1 MPIKIP
7 NDLPS
12 TDVLLDEGVA
22 LMREQDAVRQ
32 DIRPLQIAV
41 LNLMPEK
48 VKTETQLI
56 RQLGRTPL
64 QIELTLLTTASYEAK
79 NAPAGHMAS
88 FYQTWSEVRG
98 RKFDGLLIT
107 GAPIERLEFEDVKYW
122 PELTEILDWATDHV
136 HSCYFLCWA
145 GQAAL
150 HHYYGVPK
158 YDLGR
163 KLAGVFSHRRVAER
177 HPLIAGFDDHFRVP
191 VSRWTEVRHADID
204 KHAELNV
211 LVESDESGICIV
223 EDERHHRVFVFNHF
237 EYDAETLRDEYVRD
251 LANGGPGG
259 GGAVEVPEHYFPGDD
274 PAREP
279 LNDWRSHAQ
288 LLYGNWINEIY
299 QSTQFDILKIG
310 SDR

>member
-12 TDVLLDEGVA
+12 TEVLLDEGVV

-64 QIELTLLTTASYEAK
+64 QIELTLLTTGSYEAK
-79 NAPAGHMAS
+79 NAPQGHMAA
-88 FYQTWSEVRG
+88 FYQTWSEVRE

-107 GAPIERLEFEDVKYW
+107 GAPIERLEFEEVLYW
-122 PELTEILDWATDHV
+122 PELTEILDWATSHV

-150 HHYYGVPK
+150 YHYYGVPK

-163 KLAGVFSHRRVAER
+163 KLSGVYTHRRVEER

-191 VSRWTEVRHADID
+191 VSRWTEIRHADID
-204 KHAELNV
+204 QHDELSV
-211 LVESDESGICIV
+211 LVESVESGICII
-223 EDERHHRVFVFNHF
+223 EDEARRRVFVFNHF
-237 EYDAETLRDEYVRD
+237 EYDAGTLRDEYRRD
-251 LANGGPGG
+251 VDSSGDGI
-259 GGAVEVPEHYFPGDD
+259 VPPAHYFPGND
-274 PAREP
+274 PSKEP
-279 LNDWRSHAQ
+279 QNDWRSHAQ

-299 QSTQFDILKIG
+299 QTTPYDMSKIG
-310 SDR
+310 T

>member
-12 TDVLLDEGVA
+12 TDLLLDEGVA
-22 LMREQDAVRQ
+22 LLSEEAAIRQ

-64 QIELTLLTTASYEAK
+64 QIELTLLTTGSYEAT
-79 NAPAGHMAS
+79 NAPQGHMAA
-88 FYQTWSEVRG
+88 FYQPWPEVRD
-98 RKFDGLLIT
+98 RKFDGLVIT

-122 PELTEILDWATDHV
+122 DELTEILDWATSHV
-136 HSCYFLCWA
+136 HACYFLCWA

-163 KLAGVFSHRRVAER
+163 KLSGVFSHHRVEAR
-177 HPLIAGFDDHFRVP
+177 HPLIAGFNDIFRVP

-204 KHAELNV
+204 KHDALQV

-223 EDERHHRVFVFNHF
+223 EDEARRRVFVFNHF
-237 EYDAETLRDEYVRD
+237 EYDADTLREEYVRD
-251 LANGGPGG
+251 KAKDSQTEAP
-259 GGAVEVPEHYFPGDD
+259 AHYFPDDD
-274 PAREP
+274 PTREP
-279 LNDWRSHAQ
+279 RNDWRSHAQ

-299 QSTQFDILKIG
+299 QTTDFDMSKIG
-310 SDR
+310 T

>member
-1 MPIKIP
+1 MSIKIP

-12 TDVLLDEGVA
+12 TDVLLDEGVS
-22 LMREQDAVRQ
+22 LIREEDAVRQ
-32 DIRPLQIAV
+32 DIRPLQIAL

-64 QIELTLLTTASYEAK
+64 QIELTLLTTGSYEAK
-79 NAPAGHMAS
+79 NAPAGHMAA
-88 FYQTWSEVRG
+88 FYQTWSEVRA
-98 RKFDGLLIT
+98 RKFDGLVIT

-122 PELTEILDWATDHV
+122 PEFAEILDWATDHV
-136 HSCYFLCWA
+136 HGCYFLCWA

-150 HHYYGVPK
+150 HKYYGVPK

-163 KLAGVFSHRRVAER
+163 KLSGVFEHRRVQER
-177 HPLIAGFDDHFRVP
+177 HPLIGGFDDRFRVP

-204 KHAELNV
+204 KHPELSV

-223 EDERHHRVFVFNHF
+223 EDEARRRVFVFNHF

-251 LANGGPGG
+251 VASTGGT
-259 GGAVEVPEHYFPGDD
+259 VEVPAHYFPDDD
-274 PAREP
+274 PNKAP
-279 LNDWRSHAQ
+279 VNDWRSHAQ
-288 LLYGNWINEIY
+288 LLYGNWLHEIY
-299 QSTQFDILKIG
+299 QTTPYDLTKIG
-310 SDR
+310 TDR